1 MFDRSSSRISFQA
14 GERSLW
20 STGRILLKRDL
31 PAALLVCHRLRPY
44 YSGRWDLRGSSD
56 ELALFFLSGMSSSG
70 KSKRII
76 LRRLLS
82 CRSVTVIYTINSVK
96 HKIVG
101 FKVPMISGLLH
112 SIVFTIAEPAP
123 IFSNTNRRWRQ
134 KFSLSRPRVL
144 CLGPSCASGSSVI
157 ALCSYRG
164 LWQMWCWP
172 LPWES

>member
-1 MFDRSSSRISFQA
+1 MKHP
-14 GERSLW
+14 
-20 STGRILLKRDL
+20 GRILLKRDL
-31 PAALLVCHRLRPY
+31 PAALLVCHRLWPY

-82 CRSVTVIYTINSVK
+82 CRSGTVIYTINSVK

-112 SIVFTIAEPAP
+112 SIVFTISDLQQHQQEVKTKVFLVKASS
-123 IFSNTNRRWRQ
+123 FVFRSQ
-134 KFSLSRPRVL
+134 L
-144 CLGPSCASGSSVI
+144 CLRFLSDRSV
-157 ALCSYRG
+157 
-164 LWQMWCWP
+164 
-172 LPWES
+172 